1 MDEQGRMRR
10 PKLTGSVAKDAT
22 WPPVHGSVGKRLG
35 RPVERAS
42 DDQPQQKKARGS
54 VAARQ
59 VTSVAEGTAEPP
71 TGSKKLAAQGSDVP
85 LQGPG
90 GSSSSNATTEHVNV
104 STGGIAVD
112 RARQVAMESRVVTG
126 WLDAKRMKLR
136 RGGTFL
142 QTE

>member
-1 MDEQGRMRR
+1 M
-10 PKLTGSVAKDAT
+10 
-22 WPPVHGSVGKRLG
+22 
-35 RPVERAS
+35 ERAS

-85 LQGPG
+85 LQGAG
-90 GSSSSNATTEHVNV
+90 GSSSSSSSNATTEHVNV

-126 WLDAKRMKLR
+126 WLDGKRMKLR